1 MKYYFSVFAASIRNT
16 HKNMYY
22 KRIIDT
28 HLQEWATSTDRM
40 PILLRGALQI
50 GKSTAVRHLSEQFEH
65 YVEVNFEFKPDFIG
79 LFEKDLDVKRI
90 IEEIEIMVNTPI
102 EAGKTL
108 LFLDEIQECPQ
119 AIKALR
125 YFREITPD
133 LHVIAAGSLLEF
145 VIENLSGFGVG
156 RIQSLFMYP
165 MSFDE
170 FLEANGENFL
180 IKARNKNTSG
190 EPLSATAHDKLVYLM
205 RRYMLVGGM
214 PKAVA
219 KWVETGKYLECQK
232 IHDGIIQSYE
242 DDFSK
247 YQSKADPI
255 LLQLTMRSI
264 AIQNGNKFIY
274 QRVGEAYRAAEVKKA
289 IEALILAGVVVP
301 VTHTAANGFPLGCEA
316 DVNYR
321 KLLLFDTGITLRI
334 LQMNIDETSEI
345 TEQIIIASAQDLVN
359 KGAIAEQITGLELI
373 RYRNP
378 NLRQELFYW
387 VRKANG
393 AQSEIDFLTSS
404 NQKIVPI
411 EVKSGIQGGMKSL
424 WLFMREKKLN
434 KGIRVS
440 LENFGKFNHTDTR
453 DNDAIR
459 EVRICPLYAISML
472 PRLLVHKLEISE

>member
-1 MKYYFSVFAASIRNT
+1 M
-16 HKNMYY
+16 
-22 KRIIDT
+22 
-28 HLQEWATSTDRM
+28 
-40 PILLRGALQI
+40 
-50 GKSTAVRHLSEQFEH
+50 
-65 YVEVNFEFKPDFIG
+65 
-79 LFEKDLDVKRI
+79 
-90 IEEIEIMVNTPI
+90 
-102 EAGKTL
+102 
-108 LFLDEIQECPQ
+108 
-119 AIKALR
+119 
-125 YFREITPD
+125 
-133 LHVIAAGSLLEF
+133 HVIAAGSLLELA
-145 VIENLSGFGVG
+145 IENLSGFGVG

-170 FLEANGENFL
+170 FLEACGEHFL

-190 EPLSATAHDKLVYLM
+190 ESLSVATHDKLVYLM

-232 IHDGIIQSYE
+232 IHDSIIQSYE

-247 YQSKADPI
+247 YQSKADPT

-264 AIQNGNKFIY
+264 AIQNRNKFIY
-274 QRVGEAYRAAEVKKA
+274 QRVGEAYRAVDVKKA
-289 IEALILAGVVVP
+289 IEALILAGVVIP
-301 VTHTAANGFPLGCEA
+301 ITHTAANGFPLGCEA